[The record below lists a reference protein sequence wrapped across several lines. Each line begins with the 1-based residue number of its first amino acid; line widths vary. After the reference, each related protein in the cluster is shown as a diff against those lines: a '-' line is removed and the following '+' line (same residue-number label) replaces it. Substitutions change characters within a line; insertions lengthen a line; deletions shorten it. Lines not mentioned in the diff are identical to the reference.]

1 MSERN
6 TILIK
11 PCIALPAMD
20 EVIKLYFSINKTNVN
35 VLFDANNELTVNSTA
50 TSLPFITSFTAL
62 RLGTHSARGFFSGK
76 GELGRLSTSGPALSA
91 QPAPCLPCSCG
102 QSQTKAQRES

>member
-62 RLGTHSARGFFSGK
+62 RLGTHSAHSARGFFSGK
-76 GELGRLSTSGPALSA
+76 GELGRLSTLGPALSA
-91 QPAPCLPCSCG
+91 QPALCLPCSCG
-102 QSQTKAQRES
+102 QSRTKA